1 MREARKVFMFG
12 ASGMGMAPL
21 ACYLAGSGT
30 SVEAYDD
37 NFKEPVYTL
46 LQECGVTVLH
56 EPNPL
61 RKPDLIIRSSAVSEK
76 DPRLIPFKKSLLPI
90 YRRGSFISRF
100 CKSKRVVVI
109 AGSHGKTTTTG
120 MLVWALRE
128 VGFSFSYMVGGRF
141 VGDQLP
147 MGSCDSGEKSP
158 WLILELDES
167 DGTMAEF
174 APEVTTVLN
183 CDWDHVD
190 QYSNPVSLEKA
201 FTHLFEA
208 TKSAVVVPRESKLEK
223 LSGNI
228 GCELVR
234 AFETAPKP
242 AEFMASNRNAVITTA
257 KAMGVDISGVDFT
270 KFPGMERRQAVLFD
284 SKDLLVVED
293 YAHHPAE
300 IRSFLKNRR
309 QDFPGHLMK
318 VLFQPHRYSRTKAFA
333 SSFAEELSEADELQ
347 LMPTYGAFEK
357 YDTEGTAESLVGYL
371 PPRLRQN
378 AEIHEDFLEFYNK
391 SCAEDSISKPLQM
404 LFVGAGNI
412 DRWASATASMLKAE
426 DDRFSAIEYYLRNR
440 LSEACLLSAYESLGS
455 KTTMGVGGAARWYAE
470 PRSLVDLRAL
480 IEACELLSIPRVMLG
495 RGSNLIVPDEGY
507 SGLVIRM
514 KGPSWSRISRRSDDS
529 MIVGAGA
536 RLKEICLQACKAG
549 LRGFEF
555 LEGIP
560 GTLGGALRMNAGA
573 MGWEIFDLVDWV
585 SFLLPDGTIRE
596 ISGSDLNVGYRHCK
610 EAENG
615 IALHAKLRG
624 EGRSDFRAIRKTMEN
639 MARKRRS
646 TQPREASAGC
656 VFRNP
661 EEVSAGWLIEKSGL
675 KGESVGA
682 ARISEVHGNF
692 IVNEGGATA
701 EDVIS
706 LMRKVKNKVKEEQ
719 GIDMQPEVGLL
730 GKKWEKPLS

>member
-1 MREARKVFMFG
+1 MFMFG

-30 SVEAYDD
+30 LVEAYDD

-234 AFETAPKP
+234 AFETPPEP

-257 KAMGVDISGVDFT
+257 QVMGVDISGVDFT

-284 SKDLLVVED
+284 SKDQLVVED

-309 QDFPGHLMK
+309 QDFPGHLMR

-357 YDTEGTAESLVGYL
+357 YDAEGTAESLVGNL

-378 AEIHEDFLEFYNK
+378 AEIHEDFLEFYK
-391 SCAEDSISKPLQM
+391 
-404 LFVGAGNI
+404 
-412 DRWASATASMLKAE
+412 
-426 DDRFSAIEYYLRNR
+426 
-440 LSEACLLSAYESLGS
+440 
-455 KTTMGVGGAARWYAE
+455 
-470 PRSLVDLRAL
+470 SLVQRIQFPNPFRCFLWERAILIAGHLLLLLCLRL
-480 IEACELLSIPRVMLG
+480 KMIGFQQLSI
-495 RGSNLIVPDEGY
+495 I
-507 SGLVIRM
+507 
-514 KGPSWSRISRRSDDS
+514 
-529 MIVGAGA
+529 
-536 RLKEICLQACKAG
+536 
-549 LRGFEF
+549 
-555 LEGIP
+555 
-560 GTLGGALRMNAGA
+560 
-573 MGWEIFDLVDWV
+573 WEIDFPKIVYYRLMSRWV
-585 SFLLPDGTIRE
+585 LRPPWAWGELPDGM
-596 ISGSDLNVGYRHCK
+596 LNLV
-610 EAENG
+610 
-615 IALHAKLRG
+615 ALSIYEPSLKHATFCQFHVL
-624 EGRSDFRAIRKTMEN
+624 
-639 MARKRRS
+639 
-646 TQPREASAGC
+646 C
-656 VFRNP
+656 L
-661 EEVSAGWLIEKSGL
+661 EEDPI
-675 KGESVGA
+675 
-682 ARISEVHGNF
+682 
-692 IVNEGGATA
+692 
-701 EDVIS
+701 
-706 LMRKVKNKVKEEQ
+706 
-719 GIDMQPEVGLL
+719 
-730 GKKWEKPLS
+730 